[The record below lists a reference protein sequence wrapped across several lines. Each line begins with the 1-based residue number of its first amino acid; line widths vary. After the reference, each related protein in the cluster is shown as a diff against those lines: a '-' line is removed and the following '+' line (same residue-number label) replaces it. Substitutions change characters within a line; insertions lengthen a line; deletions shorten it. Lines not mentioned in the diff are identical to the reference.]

1 MPRLTRFSKPV
12 LGMLTALMLGPT
24 VAQAD
29 EILAD
34 YIAFIGQDDLHNS
47 KGTRLREPWQIL
59 RQDRANYHRFG
70 ISQLGDEWDP
80 LFSDK
85 SNRAVM
91 ENMIRRGSIAPEAG
105 RDIVRGGVMVRI
117 TVYDNGKHD
126 YLRASVSR

>member
-1 MPRLTRFSKPV
+1 MPRLTRISKPL
-12 LGMLTALMLGPT
+12 LGMLTALLLGPT
-24 VAQAD
+24 VAHAD
-29 EILAD
+29 EVLAD

-70 ISQLGDEWDP
+70 ISQIGDEWDP

-91 ENMIRRGSIAPEAG
+91 ENMIRRGSIAPAAA

-117 TVYDNGKHD
+117 TVYDNGTHD

>member
-1 MPRLTRFSKPV
+1 MPQLTRFPKPL
-12 LGMLTALMLGPT
+12 LGMLVALMLGPT
-24 VAQAD
+24 VARAD
-29 EILAD
+29 EVLAD
-34 YIAFIGQDDLHNS
+34 YVAFIGQDDLHNS

-70 ISQLGDEWDP
+70 ISQFGDEWDP

-91 ENMIRRGSIAPEAG
+91 ENMIRRGSIAPAAA

-117 TVYDNGKHD
+117 TVYDNGTHD